1 MAAIT
6 TPRCCQDPT
15 PSAEAV
21 EAAVAAAAATANQEV
36 KGSSLRGSLGDIEKP
51 GERS

>member
-6 TPRCCQDPT
+6 TPRCQDPT

-36 KGSSLRGSLGDIEKP
+36 KGSSLRGSLGDIENP